1 MLENKLIEKIPHPYA
16 HAHPNAKEHYQI
28 FIRKTNTKSVKQAK
42 IITYQPKILKT
53 KNLLT

>member
-1 MLENKLIEKIPHPYA
+1 MPHPYA
-16 HAHPNAKEHYQI
+16 HPHPNAKEHYQI